1 MTKLQRQIF
10 EETPRLLYAQK
21 NEETFHQYPQFIC
34 CILVDAVHT
43 VTKEKFVN
51 WKVVDECREII
62 KKIFKDDNDES
73 KDVIF
78 NRLQFDSYTE
88 ANDARIL
95 ALHFLLTCP
104 KNFL

>member
-1 MTKLQRQIF
+1 MTTLHRKVF
-10 EETPRLLYAQK
+10 EETLRLLYLRK
-21 NEETFHQYPQFIC
+21 KEETFFKHPHFIC
-34 CILVDAVHT
+34 NIIVDAVDT

-73 KDVIF
+73 KAVIF
-78 NRLQFDSYTE
+78 NRTQFGSYLE
-88 ANDARIL
+88 ANNARIL

>member
-1 MTKLQRQIF
+1 MTKLQRQVF
-10 EETPRLLYAQK
+10 KETLRLLYAQK
-21 NEETFHQYPQFIC
+21 NEEIFHWQAQFIC
-34 CILVDAVHT
+34 NILVDAVDT

-62 KKIFKDDNDES
+62 KKIFKDNNDES
-73 KDVIF
+73 KTVIF
-78 NRLQFDSYTE
+78 NRTQFGSCLE

>member
-1 MTKLQRQIF
+1 MTKLHRQVF
-10 EETPRLLYAQK
+10 KETLRLLYAKK
-21 NEETFHQYPQFIC
+21 NEETFRHHPQFIC

-73 KDVIF
+73 KAVIF
-78 NRLQFDSYTE
+78 NRTQFGSYTE

>member
-1 MTKLQRQIF
+1 MTKLQRQVF
-10 EETPRLLYAQK
+10 KETLRLLYAQK
-21 NEETFHQYPQFIC
+21 NEEIFHHQAQFIGS
-34 CILVDAVHT
+34 ILVDAVDT

-73 KDVIF
+73 KAVIF
-78 NRLQFDSYTE
+78 NRTQFGSCLE
-88 ANDARIL
+88 ANDVRIL